1 MGKIKQTVWTVIY
14 FRNTLTRHCDDFVVR
29 TYHDAARLLI
39 ATLKAANVPEQ
50 FQMIPLGELSV
61 LEITCSKCATIVALK
76 VNGEGFF
83 SEQCPTCHELPNGLS
98 GKLAKALT
106 AYGNF
111 YREINGLGLVPH
123 FRIKLKDS

>member
-1 MGKIKQTVWTVIY
+1 
-14 FRNTLTRHCDDFVVR
+14 
-29 TYHDAARLLI
+29 
-39 ATLKAANVPEQ
+39 
-50 FQMIPLGELSV
+50 MIPLGELSV

-76 VNGEGFF
+76 MDGEGFL
-83 SEQCPTCHELPNGLS
+83 SEQCPTYHELPNGPS

-111 YREINGLGLVPH
+111 YRGINGRGLEPH